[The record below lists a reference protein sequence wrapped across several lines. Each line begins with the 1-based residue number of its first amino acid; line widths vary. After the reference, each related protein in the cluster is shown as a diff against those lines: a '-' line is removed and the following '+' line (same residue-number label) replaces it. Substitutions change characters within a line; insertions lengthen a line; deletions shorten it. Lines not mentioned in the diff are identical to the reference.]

1 MQEIAIK
8 NGANI
13 NDGITLKTS
22 ILVVGLRPGNRKLE
36 KAKAREISIISD
48 KEFIEMLSLT
58 GKQIIA

>member
-22 ILVVGLRPGNRKLE
+22 ILVVGLRPGNRKLK
-36 KAKAREISIISD
+36 KAKARGISIISD
-48 KEFIEMLSLT
+48 KEFM
-58 GKQIIA
+58 KC